1 MIYGRANHTNVGDL
15 QHMRICSKK
24 LGFTFFACEVVLLA
38 FVFGLGVL
46 VAQEAARRGSKVE
59 IDNAHVHVLRNKHA
73 AHEKVPMHSH
83 KDAVVV
89 YLTDVHER
97 STEADGTSR
106 EVTHRAGDV
115 VWSLAHAHSL
125 ENLSDKPIEVIEI
138 EIKDTA
144 PQVR

>member
-1 MIYGRANHTNVGDL
+1 
-15 QHMRICSKK
+15 MRICSKK
-24 LGFTFFACEVVLLA
+24 LGFTFLACEAVLLA

-83 KDAVVV
+83 KDAVAV

-97 STEADGTSR
+97 STYPDGASR
-106 EVTHRAGDV
+106 DITHRAGDV
-115 VWSLAHAHSL
+115 IWSPAHTHAL
-125 ENLSDKPIEVIEI
+125 ENLADKPIEVIEV
-138 EIKDTA
+138 EIKDSQQ
-144 PQVR
+144 PR